1 MANVIVVRILPSTPT
16 DPHVF
21 TTYLTNLSLTAYD
34 RTVSNTSP
42 SVATGQFDVTLG
54 TAQGLFVPH
63 LDASKNAT
71 ALPPLAVNASGT
83 AYVDSIFQHYDS
95 TALPAATPFSV
106 GTALIVVN
114 EPSN

>member
-1 MANVIVVRILPSTPT
+1 MASVIVVRILPATPT
-16 DPHVF
+16 DPYKF
-21 TTYLTNLSLTAYD
+21 TSYLTNLSLTAYD

-54 TAQGLFVPH
+54 TAQGLFLPP
-63 LDASKNAT
+63 LDASQNAI
-71 ALPPLAVNASGT
+71 AFPPLAVNASGT
-83 AYVDSIFQHYDS
+83 AYVDSIFQHYDA
-95 TALPAATPFSV
+95 TKLPSATPFSV